1 MSTSTQITLYD
12 TTLRDGAQG
21 EGIHF
26 SLADKL
32 RLAQRL
38 DAFGM
43 HYIEGG
49 WPGSNEKDIEFFR
62 EAKKLKFR
70 HAKLAAFGSTRR
82 ANTAVEKDPQV
93 ALLLEAGTPVV
104 TLVCKSS
111 MLHVTEILRTTPSEN
126 LGMIVDTIRYLVA
139 HGREVIFDGEHT
151 FDGYKLAALE
161 SSENYTAQCYVAA
174 AEAGASYLVMCDTNG
189 GSLPSEISQIT
200 NQLAHRLA
208 LAGFK
213 SAKLG
218 IHTHDDCGLGVAN
231 ALAGIEAG
239 ALQIQGTVNGYG
251 ERTGNC
257 NLVTSIANLQLKM
270 GHRVLSD
277 DKLAELRDLSLFVDE
292 VANQRPSGRA
302 PFVGSAAFAHKG
314 GIHVNAVNKFAG
326 SYEHIEPGKV
336 GNRQRVLVGELAG
349 RANVMLKAKTLGLKI
364 EEKSPQ
370 ALAIL
375 EEIKRLENQGYE
387 FEAADAS
394 FELLVR
400 KALGEYTPYFEL
412 GDYHVSIRKDN
423 LLDRDTSE
431 ATIKITV
438 KGETVHEVAEGDGP
452 VNALDAALRKA
463 LVRFYPRLAAMTL
476 VDYKVRIVD
485 SAHGTAAKT
494 RVFIE
499 SSDGDSNWATVGV
512 SKDIIEASWI
522 ALRDSVEFALMQLSQ
537 QSRLLQ
543 SITTA
548 LLHSVEKA
556 TSSSD
561 ELTRLL
567 DEGQFRRPDLGSL
580 HKALLHSLTR
590 EVSSNDN
597 LARLLRSPQIQE
609 PDANSLQQCLLKIVS
624 GLAFSTDDFNRWAKD
639 LEPQKFNLTSLS
651 DALSRSI
658 TKAAFSSE
666 DFERLLKKSEGEQ
679 PA

>member
-1 MSTSTQITLYD
+1 MSTSPQITLYD

-32 RLAQRL
+32 RIAQRL

-62 EAKKLKFR
+62 EAKKLRFR
-70 HAKLAAFGSTRR
+70 HARLAAFGSTRR

-104 TLVCKSS
+104 TLVCKTS
-111 MLHVTEILRTTPSEN
+111 MLHVTEILRTTPEEN
-126 LGMIVDTIRYLVA
+126 LAMIRDTVSYLVA
-139 HGREVIFDGEHT
+139 QGREVIFDGEHT
-151 FDGYKLAALE
+151 FDGYKLDAA
-161 SSENYTAQCYVAA
+161 YTTACYQAA
-174 AEAGASYLVMCDTNG
+174 DDAGAAYLVMCDTNG
-189 GSLPSEISQIT
+189 GSLPSEIADIT
-200 NQLAHRLA
+200 RAI
-208 LAGFK
+208 G
-213 SAKLG
+213 AKIKQARLG

-239 ALQIQGTVNGYG
+239 AAQIQGTINGYG

-257 NLVTSIANLQLKM
+257 NLVTSIAILQLKM
-270 GHRVLSD
+270 NRRVLSD
-277 DKLAELRDLSLFVDE
+277 EKLAELRDLSLFVDE

-314 GIHVNAVNKFAG
+314 GIHVNAVNKLAA
-326 SYEHIEPGKV
+326 SYEHIRPELV
-336 GNRQRVLVGELAG
+336 GNSQRVLVGELAG
-349 RANVMLKAKTLGLKI
+349 RANVMLKARTLGLQLG
-364 EEKSPQ
+364 EKSPE
-370 ALAIL
+370 ALKVL
-375 EEIKRLENQGYE
+375 EEIKHLENQGYE

-400 KALGEYTPYFEL
+400 KITGGYTPFFEL
-412 GDYHVSIRKDN
+412 AEYHVSNRKDN
-423 LLDRDTSE
+423 VLNKDTSE
-431 ATIKITV
+431 ATMKITV
-438 KGETVHEVAEGDGP
+438 DGETVHEVAEGDGP
-452 VNALDAALRKA
+452 VNALDAAMRKA
-463 LVRFYPRLAAMTL
+463 LIRFYPKLQAMRL

-499 SSDGDSNWATVGV
+499 STDGDANWATVGV
-512 SKDIIEASWI
+512 SQDIIEASWI
-522 ALRDSVEFALMQLSQ
+522 ALRDSFEFALMQLQSQ
-537 QSRLLQ
+537 SKLLKSITHALLQ
-543 SITTA
+543 T
-548 LLHSVEKA
+548 VEKA

-561 ELTRLL
+561 ELARLL

-580 HKALLHSLTR
+580 HKALLNSLTR

-597 LARLLRSPQIQE
+597 LARLLRHPQIQE
-609 PDANSLQQCLLKIVS
+609 PDSESLNQCLAQIVTS
-624 GLAFSTDDFNRWAKD
+624 MNFSSEDFARWAKD

-666 DFERLLKKSEGEQ
+666 DFERLLKKAES

>member
-1 MSTSTQITLYD
+1 MSTSPQITLYD

-38 DAFGM
+38 DAFGL

-70 HAKLAAFGSTRR
+70 HARLAAFGSTRR
-82 ANTAVEKDPQV
+82 AETKVEEDKQV

-104 TLVCKSS
+104 TLVGKTST
-111 MLHVTEILRTTPSEN
+111 LHVTEILRTTREEN
-126 LGMIVDTIRYLVA
+126 LAMIRDTIAYLVRQ
-139 HGREVIFDGEHT
+139 GREVIFDGEHT
-151 FDGYKLAALE
+151 FDGYKLDAA
-161 SSENYTAQCYVAA
+161 YTTACYRVAD
-174 AEAGASYLVMCDTNG
+174 EAGASYLVMCDTNG
-189 GSLPSEISQIT
+189 GTMPPEIAEIT
-200 NQLAHRLA
+200 RA
-208 LAGFK
+208 LGATVK
-213 SAKLG
+213 RARLG

-231 ALAGIEAG
+231 ALASVETG
-239 ALQIQGTVNGYG
+239 ALQVQGTVNGFG

-257 NLVTSIANLQLKM
+257 NLITTIANLQLKM
-270 GHRVLSD
+270 GLRVLSD
-277 DKLAELRDLSLFVDE
+277 EKLAELRDLSLFVDE

-314 GIHVNAVNKFAG
+314 GIHVNAVNKLAA
-326 SYEHIEPGKV
+326 SYEHIRPELV
-336 GNRQRVLVGELAG
+336 GNSQRVLVGELAG
-349 RANVMLKAKTLGLKI
+349 RANVMLKARKLGLQLG
-364 EEKSPQ
+364 EKSPE
-370 ALAIL
+370 ALKVL

-400 KALGEYTPYFEL
+400 RTLGTHQPFFDLTE
-412 GDYHVSIRKDN
+412 YHVAIRKDN
-423 LLDRDTSE
+423 VQDKDVSE
-431 ATIKITV
+431 ATMKLTV
-438 KGETVHEVAEGDGP
+438 QGETVHEVAEGDGP

-463 LVRFYPRLAAMTL
+463 LVRFYPRLAAMSL
-476 VDYKVRIVD
+476 VDYKVRIID

-499 SSDGDSNWATVGV
+499 SSDGDSNWCTVGV
-512 SKDIIEASWI
+512 STDIVEASWI
-522 ALRDSVEFALMQLSQ
+522 ALRDSVEFALMQLKL
-537 QSRLLQ
+537 QSKLLQ
-543 SITTA
+543 SITEA
-548 LLHSVEKA
+548 LLKSVEKA
-556 TSSSD
+556 TAASG

-567 DEGQFRRPDLGSL
+567 DEGRFRRPDLGSL
-580 HKALLHSLTR
+580 HNALLASLTR
-590 EVSSNDN
+590 EVSANDN
-597 LARLLRSPQIQE
+597 LARLLRNPQIQE
-609 PDANSLQQCLLKIVS
+609 PDPESLDRCLSQIVA
-624 GLAFSTDDFNRWAKD
+624 GLAFSNDDFNRWARD

-658 TKAAFSSE
+658 AKVAFSSE
-666 DFERLLKKSEGEQ
+666 DFERLLRKSESET
-679 PA
+679 A

>member
-1 MSTSTQITLYD
+1 MSTSPQITLYD

-93 ALLLEAGTPVV
+93 ALLIEAGTPVV

-111 MLHVTEILRTTPSEN
+111 LLHVTEILRTTPEEN
-126 LGMIVDTIRYLVA
+126 LAMIRDTIAYLVA
-139 HGREVIFDGEHT
+139 QGREVIFDGEHT
-151 FDGYKLAALE
+151 FDGYKLDAA
-161 SSENYTAQCYVAA
+161 YTTACYQAA
-174 AEAGASYLVMCDTNG
+174 DEAGAAYLVMCDTNG
-189 GSLPSEISQIT
+189 GSLPGEITDIT
-200 NQLAHRLA
+200 RA
-208 LAGFK
+208 LKANVK
-213 SAKLG
+213 KAKLG

-239 ALQIQGTVNGYG
+239 AAQIQGTVNGYG

-423 LLDRDTSE
+423 ALDRDTSE

-438 KGETVHEVAEGDGP
+438 RGETVHEVAEGDGP

-537 QSRLLQ
+537 QSRLLH

-548 LLHSVEKA
+548 LLDSVEKA

-580 HKALLHSLTR
+580 HKALLNSLTR
-590 EVSSNDN
+590 EVSANDN

>member
-1 MSTSTQITLYD
+1 MSTSSSITLYD

-82 ANTAVEKDPQV
+82 ANTPVEKDPQV

-104 TLVCKSS
+104 TLVCKCST
-111 MLHVTEILRTTPSEN
+111 LHVTEVLRTTLEEN
-126 LGMIVDTIRYLVA
+126 LAMIRDTIAYLVKE
-139 HGREVIFDGEHT
+139 GREVIFDGEHT
-151 FDGYKLAALE
+151 FDGFKLDSA
-161 SSENYTAQCYVAA
+161 YTVQCYQT
-174 AEAGASYLVMCDTNG
+174 AEAAGATYLVMCDTNG
-189 GSLPSEISQIT
+189 GSLPAEIADISR
-200 NQLAHRLA
+200 QLAAA
-208 LAGFK
+208 LKGT
-213 SAKLG
+213 AKLG

-239 ALQIQGTVNGYG
+239 AAQIQGTVNGYG

-257 NLVTSIANLQLKM
+257 NLITSIANLQLKM
-270 GHRVLSD
+270 NRRVLSD
-277 DKLAELRDLSLFVDE
+277 EKLAELRDLSLFVDE

-314 GIHVNAVNKFAG
+314 GIHVNAVNKLAA
-326 SYEHIEPGKV
+326 SYEHIRPELV
-336 GNRQRVLVGELAG
+336 GNHQRVLVGELAG
-349 RANVMLKAKTLGLKI
+349 RTNVMLKARTLGLKL

-370 ALAIL
+370 ALAVL

-400 KALGEYTPYFEL
+400 KTLGEYTPFFEL
-412 GDYHVSIRKDN
+412 SEYHVSIRKDN
-423 LLDRDTSE
+423 LNGKDTSE
-431 ATIKITV
+431 ATLKLVV

-463 LVRFYPRLAAMTL
+463 LVRVYPQLAAMTL
-476 VDYKVRIVD
+476 VDYKVRIID

-499 SSDGDSNWATVGV
+499 TSNGDLKTWGTVGV
-512 SKDIIEASWI
+512 SYDIIEASWL
-522 ALRDSVEFALMQLSQ
+522 ALRDSVDYF
-537 QSRLLQ
+537 
-543 SITTA
+543 
-548 LLHSVEKA
+548 
-556 TSSSD
+556 
-561 ELTRLL
+561 
-567 DEGQFRRPDLGSL
+567 
-580 HKALLHSLTR
+580 
-590 EVSSNDN
+590 
-597 LARLLRSPQIQE
+597 LARGTASKT
-609 PDANSLQQCLLKIVS
+609 NS
-624 GLAFSTDDFNRWAKD
+624 
-639 LEPQKFNLTSLS
+639 
-651 DALSRSI
+651 
-658 TKAAFSSE
+658 
-666 DFERLLKKSEGEQ
+666 
-679 PA
+679 